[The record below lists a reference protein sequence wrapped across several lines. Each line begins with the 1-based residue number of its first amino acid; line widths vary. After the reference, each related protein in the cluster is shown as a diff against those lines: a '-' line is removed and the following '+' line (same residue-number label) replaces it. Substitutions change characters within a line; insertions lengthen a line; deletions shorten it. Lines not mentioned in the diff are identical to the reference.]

1 MATFSSAGHPSRRKQ
16 LAAILATLLLL
27 FSLLPSFALAVEL
40 PPPGNPTYIQT
51 NAPATQ
57 IGRGDWYTASA
68 AQNGGAGYGYLT
80 IEVPCGWPAAKPID
94 VDLYSPEMNTT
105 TTLADEN
112 DSGPLANT
120 TFELYQPGTSFS
132 SPATPAPGAAGSL
145 EANTYAPS
153 SDAPQ
158 WVRFYTIDVAAT
170 GCGTY
175 ILRSQ
180 SGDDDQNAWRI
191 RVGDD
196 DDANPNN
203 APPAS
208 GYDDADGIPGTGDEL
223 VLGLLQTTFQH
234 DAGVVT
240 CLDLYEFVSPAQPSV
255 TFHNFDMDDNDSV
268 RYYAPGS
275 ATAITGTVS
284 GSTRWNGSGNTTR
297 VGDTITNPA
306 PGWWRIETCIGNHNQ
321 YIQEGQT
328 GQPIYFEIPP
338 TPVMEISKSDGLVE
352 ASANDVLTYT
362 ITFTNT
368 SDSTSNPGAAA
379 NLSLTDTIPA
389 NATFL
394 SCDANGLGNCAYV
407 DATRTVAFALSGQ
420 LNAGDSAQV
429 AVIVQVNDTVVEDD
443 LVTNTVSLSYQ
454 DIFNRAFTPIS
465 ATDVDVV
472 VPPLGVQLAGFTASS
487 QEGHILL
494 KWETVSEE
502 GVQGFH
508 LYRSTE
514 PDADGTLIT
523 DELIP
528 AEAPGSTE
536 GASYTWTDTDVETG
550 VTYYYWLEAI
560 DTFGDSTRHG
570 PVSATYGI
578 PTAVALARMNVATSA
593 SVWPYLAAT
602 LLTLLGGGLFI
613 RRRNLTTPDSKR

>member
-1 MATFSSAGHPSRRKQ
+1 MLSPAGHPSRRKQ
-16 LAAILATLLLL
+16 LGAILVTLLLL
-27 FSLLPSFALAVEL
+27 FSLVPSFALAVEL

-51 NAPATQ
+51 NAPATL

-68 AQNGGAGYGYLT
+68 AQGGGAGYGYLT
-80 IEVPCGWPAAKPID
+80 IEVPCGWPTAKPID
-94 VDLYSPEMNTT
+94 VDLYSPEMNTNT
-105 TTLADEN
+105 LLADEN
-112 DSGPLANT
+112 DTGQRVDT
-120 TFELYQPGTSFS
+120 TFELYQPGTPFS

-153 SDAPQ
+153 SDTPQ

-223 VLGLLQTTFQH
+223 VLGILQTTFQH
-234 DAGVVT
+234 DAGAVA
-240 CLDLYEFVSPAQPSV
+240 CLDLYEFVSPAQTSV
-255 TFHNFDMDDNDSV
+255 TFHNFDMDGNDTV
-268 RYYAPGS
+268 RYYAPDNVTVIS
-275 ATAITGTVS
+275 GTVS
-284 GSTRWNGSGNTTR
+284 GSTRWNGSDNTTR
-297 VGDTITNPA
+297 VGDTITSP
-306 PGWWRIETCIGNHNQ
+306 PRGWWRIESCIGDHNQ

-338 TPVMEISKSDGLVE
+338 TPVMEISKSDGREEVR
-352 ASANDVLTYT
+352 ANDVLTYT
-362 ITFTNT
+362 ITFMNLSNT
-368 SDSTSNPGAAA
+368 TSTPGAAA
-379 NLSLTDTIPA
+379 NLALTDTIPA
-389 NATFL
+389 NATYL
-394 SCDANGLGNCAYV
+394 SCDANGLGTCAYA
-407 DATRTVAFALSGQ
+407 DATHTVAFALPGELDAGASGQ
-420 LNAGDSAQV
+420 VSV
-429 AVIVQVNDTVVEDD
+429 TVQLSDTVVEDD
-443 LVTNTVSLSYQ
+443 QVLNVVSLSYE
-454 DIFNRAFTPIS
+454 DVFNRAFTPIS

-494 KWETVSEE
+494 NWETVSEE
-502 GVQGFH
+502 GVLGFH

-514 PDADGTLIT
+514 PDAEGTLIT
-523 DELIP
+523 DELIQ

-550 VTYYYWLEAI
+550 VTYYYWLEAV
-560 DTFGDSTRHG
+560 DTFGDSTLHG

-578 PTAVALARMNVATSA
+578 PTAVALTRMNVAAPA
-593 SVWPYLAAT
+593 SLWPSLAAT
-602 LLTLLGGGLFI
+602 LLTLIGGGLFI
-613 RRRNLTTPDSKR
+613 RRRNSTAQGGKR